1 MTGKIQ
7 WILSAFSCPLL
18 LAVLLGYSLP
28 GSARDSRNA
37 MGVLWVSGSAETWSG
52 GSPGNG
58 SGDRLNLAGAF
69 DDSRDSANGEGTL
82 AFLGLLDPLLTSPTP
97 TPSETPTTTP
107 TPTGT
112 ATATSTATPSPTS
125 SPTSTSSPTR
135 THTPTPTFSP
145 TATEIVPTITPTPT
159 PSRTATATPSPS
171 ATRTDTPTPTETP
184 WLPKGYDLNTNRK
197 VDEADLLIWIEY
209 LRNGDFRGD
218 FDRNGS
224 IDVMD
229 LMMFS
234 NSWGW
239 TY

>member
-7 WILSAFSCPLL
+7 WILSALSCPLL
-18 LAVLLGYSLP
+18 LAALLGYSP
-28 GSARDSRNA
+28 QGSARDSRNA

-69 DDSRDSANGEGTL
+69 DDSRDSANGNGDM

-112 ATATSTATPSPTS
+112 ATATSTSTPSPTS
-125 SPTSTSSPTR
+125 SPTGTSS
-135 THTPTPTFSP
+135 PTFSP
-145 TATEIVPTITPTPT
+145 TPTEIAL
-159 PSRTATATPSPS
+159 TATATPSPS

-197 VDEADLLIWIEY
+197 VDEPDLLIWIEY

-224 IDVMD
+224 IDAMD